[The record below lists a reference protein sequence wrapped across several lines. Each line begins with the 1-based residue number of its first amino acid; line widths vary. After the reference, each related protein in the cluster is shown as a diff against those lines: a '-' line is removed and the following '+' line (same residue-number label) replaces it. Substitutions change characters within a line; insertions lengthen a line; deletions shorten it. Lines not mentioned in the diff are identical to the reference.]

1 MNQWLLAFTTLCA
14 WILLKVL
21 PLPIHGAYLPPPP
34 PTHTPTHLSFT
45 PCTLPPPQ
53 LMLTLATYINILEA
67 DKQKLK
73 AQVKRLCAEN
83 NWLRK
88 ELTDHQQ
95 LLQET
100 ETSLAKI
107 KEEKEH
113 LGFLLEQ
120 QRVRCH
126 LGSRVWI
133 RLQIVVV
140 EMSIS
145 LVTHACTVCFWSL
158 YSMFFLSL

>member
-1 MNQWLLAFTTLCA
+1 
-14 WILLKVL
+14 
-21 PLPIHGAYLPPPP
+21 
-34 PTHTPTHLSFT
+34 
-45 PCTLPPPQ
+45 
-53 LMLTLATYINILEA
+53 MLTLATYVSMLEA

-88 ELTDHQQ
+88 ELTEHQQ

-100 ETSLAKI
+100 EISLAKV

-120 QRVRCH
+120 QRQEREQREQ
-126 LGSRVWI
+126 SP
-133 RLQIVVV
+133 
-140 EMSIS
+140 
-145 LVTHACTVCFWSL
+145 
-158 YSMFFLSL
+158 SMDIDTQGEESEGTTPSKCGHIPLENS

>member
-1 MNQWLLAFTTLCA
+1 
-14 WILLKVL
+14 
-21 PLPIHGAYLPPPP
+21 
-34 PTHTPTHLSFT
+34 
-45 PCTLPPPQ
+45 
-53 LMLTLATYINILEA
+53 MLTLATYINILEA

-120 QRVRCH
+120 QRVRCN
-126 LGSRVWI
+126 LVPGCNLCSRVGT
-133 RLQIVVV
+133 
-140 EMSIS
+140 E
-145 LVTHACTVCFWSL
+145 CGYDCK
-158 YSMFFLSL
+158 

>member
-1 MNQWLLAFTTLCA
+1 
-14 WILLKVL
+14 
-21 PLPIHGAYLPPPP
+21 
-34 PTHTPTHLSFT
+34 
-45 PCTLPPPQ
+45 
-53 LMLTLATYINILEA
+53 MLTLATYINILEA

-100 ETSLAKI
+100 ETSFAKI

-120 QRVRCH
+120 QRVRPFALDCN
-126 LGSRVWI
+126 LGPRVGIWI
-133 RLQIVVV
+133 RLGCNLGPMV
-140 EMSIS
+140 E
-145 LVTHACTVCFWSL
+145 LV
-158 YSMFFLSL
+158 

>member
-1 MNQWLLAFTTLCA
+1 
-14 WILLKVL
+14 
-21 PLPIHGAYLPPPP
+21 
-34 PTHTPTHLSFT
+34 
-45 PCTLPPPQ
+45 
-53 LMLTLATYINILEA
+53 MLTLATYVSMLEA

-88 ELTDHQQ
+88 ELTEHQQ

-100 ETSLAKI
+100 EISLAKV

-120 QRVRCH
+120 QRVCQC
-126 LGSRVWI
+126 SC
-133 RLQIVVV
+133 VVCSSNSHPNCPV
-140 EMSIS
+140 D
-145 LVTHACTVCFWSL
+145 H
-158 YSMFFLSL
+158 

>member
-1 MNQWLLAFTTLCA
+1 M
-14 WILLKVL
+14 
-21 PLPIHGAYLPPPP
+21 LPPSFP
-34 PTHTPTHLSFT
+34 PTHTHLSFT
-45 PCTLPPPQ
+45 PCTLPLPQ

-100 ETSLAKI
+100 ETSFAKI

-120 QRVRCH
+120 QRVRPFASGCN
-126 LGSRVWI
+126 LGSRVGIWI
-133 RLQIVVV
+133 RLQVAVV
-140 EMSIS
+140 E
-145 LVTHACTVCFWSL
+145 LVAHAHIVCYL
-158 YSMFFLSL
+158 HSMFSSSLHVLLLTVARERAERTESCHGH

>member
-1 MNQWLLAFTTLCA
+1 
-14 WILLKVL
+14 
-21 PLPIHGAYLPPPP
+21 
-34 PTHTPTHLSFT
+34 
-45 PCTLPPPQ
+45 
-53 LMLTLATYINILEA
+53 MLTLATYVSVLEA

-88 ELTDHQQ
+88 ELTEHQQ

-100 ETSLAKI
+100 EISLAKV

-120 QRVRCH
+120 QRVCQYIVQFVCRGMLIHHSSNCH
-126 LGSRVWI
+126 FSHWQSVTLICSLAASSCPLLACSVVKIAKQCGS
-133 RLQIVVV
+133 
-140 EMSIS
+140 
-145 LVTHACTVCFWSL
+145 
-158 YSMFFLSL
+158 

>member
-1 MNQWLLAFTTLCA
+1 
-14 WILLKVL
+14 
-21 PLPIHGAYLPPPP
+21 
-34 PTHTPTHLSFT
+34 
-45 PCTLPPPQ
+45 
-53 LMLTLATYINILEA
+53 MLTLATYINILEA

-120 QRVRCH
+120 QRVRTFALGCNLGPRVGVWVRLGCNLGPMVVGRIALVALLLTLHFLLLTVARERAERTESCH
-126 LGSRVWI
+126 G
-133 RLQIVVV
+133 
-140 EMSIS
+140 
-145 LVTHACTVCFWSL
+145 H
-158 YSMFFLSL
+158 

>member
-1 MNQWLLAFTTLCA
+1 
-14 WILLKVL
+14 
-21 PLPIHGAYLPPPP
+21 
-34 PTHTPTHLSFT
+34 
-45 PCTLPPPQ
+45 
-53 LMLTLATYINILEA
+53 MLTLATYINILEA

-100 ETSLAKI
+100 ETSFAKI

-120 QRVRCH
+120 QRVRPFA
-126 LGSRVWI
+126 LGCNLGPRVGIWI
-133 RLQIVVV
+133 RLGCNLGPRVGIWIRPGCNLGPMV
-140 EMSIS
+140 E
-145 LVTHACTVCFWSL
+145 LV
-158 YSMFFLSL
+158 

>member
-1 MNQWLLAFTTLCA
+1 
-14 WILLKVL
+14 
-21 PLPIHGAYLPPPP
+21 
-34 PTHTPTHLSFT
+34 
-45 PCTLPPPQ
+45 
-53 LMLTLATYINILEA
+53 MLTLATYINILEA

-95 LLQET
+95 PLQET
-100 ETSLAKI
+100 ETSFAKI

-120 QRVRCH
+120 QRVCCS
-126 LGSRVWI
+126 LCSRVGT
-133 RLQIVVV
+133 
-140 EMSIS
+140 E
-145 LVTHACTVCFWSL
+145 CGYDCK
-158 YSMFFLSL
+158 